1 MRLRPAT
8 VADAAAMAEAH
19 VRAWQT
25 AFRGIVPDERL
36 DALRVERSADRF
48 RKKLAPA
55 ESASQRF
62 VVAVSDGTV
71 LGFVGFGT
79 TRDEDVDSARVGE
92 VHGLYVHPKHWR
104 RGVGRRLLHAAVEGL
119 AADGFETA
127 TLWTLADSEASRA
140 FYEAQ
145 GWRTDGTVV
154 EWEDW
159 DSVPLVRYRIR
170 LPADG
175 SGSDPGSKRLKV

>member
-1 MRLRPAT
+1 MQLRAAT

-48 RKKLAPA
+48 RGYLAPT
-55 ESASQRF
+55 ESDDQRF
-62 VVAVSDGTV
+62 ILAVSGDTA

-79 TRDEDVDSARVGE
+79 TRDEDVDPARVAE
-92 VHGLYVHPKHWR
+92 VRGLYVHPAHWR
-104 RGVGRRLLHAAVEGL
+104 RGVGRRLLQAAIDEL
-119 AADGFETA
+119 TADGYDTA
-127 TLWTLADSEASRA
+127 TLWTLAESEASRA

-145 GWRTDGTVV
+145 GWRTDGVV
-154 EWEDW
+154 TPWEDW
-159 DSVPLVRYRIR
+159 DGVPLVRYRIG
-170 LPADG
+170 LPQAD
-175 SGSDPGSKRLKV
+175 SRRARDP